1 MEKGWTAR
9 RQRWGNRL
17 AARHARSAPAAGGF
31 VSMPEPRT
39 IGFYARGKQLT
50 AGNFLL
56 AGHMV
61 ETLHPWD
68 QEPPSTGFA
77 AELHG
82 FAWLDHMATSGDRA
96 ARLAAQ
102 GWVSDWI
109 ARFGMGE
116 GPGWTPDVTGR
127 RVIRWIQHA
136 IFLTAGREAAEN
148 APFFAAL
155 GRQTAFLARR
165 WQVAEPGLPRFE
177 AVGGLLYAALS
188 LIGMEGYRATASA
201 ALSQACAEDIA
212 HDGGI
217 ASRNPEELL
226 EVFSLLTWV
235 EAALRDAELEVPAA
249 IDAAIAR
256 IAPCLRALRHADGGL
271 ARFHGGGRGMEGRLE
286 HALSAA
292 GVPVGAK
299 VTAAMGY
306 ARLEGGRTTV
316 LVDASRPPSG
326 RAARIAHAS
335 MLAFELTS
343 NRRPLVVNSGSG
355 VPFGPEW
362 EKAGR
367 ATNSHSTLS
376 IDGTSSARFGR
387 ASRPEDGGAP
397 LLDGP
402 SLVTLHRSDERDAA
416 SLLLSHDGYVAT
428 HGLTHVRT
436 LELSRDGR
444 VLLGEDTLAA
454 LEPAHRKIFG
464 QVLDAGKLRG
474 VSYALRF
481 HLHPDADP
489 SLDMNGTAVSVAL
502 PSGEIWVFRFDGPG
516 RLSLEPSV
524 YLEKGRLAPR
534 PCHQIVIRAA
544 ILDDTSQINWTLA
557 KAQDT
562 PLAIRDIGRDDDL
575 AMPRDLFL
583 RDQGSLP

>member
-1 MEKGWTAR
+1 MQQSWTMR
-9 RQRWGNRL
+9 KRQWGNRL
-17 AARHARSAPAAGGF
+17 AARAARSAPAAGGF

-39 IGFYARGKQLT
+39 IGFFARGKQLS

-61 ETLHPWD
+61 ETHEPWAI
-68 QEPPSTGFA
+68 EPPSQGFA

-82 FAWLDHMATSGDRA
+82 FGWLDHMAAAGDRA
-96 ARLAAQ
+96 ARLTAQ
-102 GWVSDWI
+102 GWVFDWI
-109 ARFGMGE
+109 ERFGMGD
-116 GPGWTPDVTGR
+116 GPGWTPDITGR

-136 IFLTAGREAAEN
+136 IFLTSGRQSGET

-165 WQVAEPGLPRFE
+165 WDAAAPGLPRFE
-177 AVGGLLYAALS
+177 ALTGLLYAALS
-188 LIGMEGYRATASA
+188 LIGMDEYRANATA
-201 ALSQACAEDIA
+201 ALAKACADDIA
-212 HDGGI
+212 PDGGI
-217 ASRNPEELL
+217 KSRNPEDLL
-226 EVFSLLTWV
+226 EVFTLLAW
-235 EAALRDAELEVPAA
+235 AQMALRDAGQTVPTA

-256 IAPCLRALRHADGGL
+256 IAPCLRTLRHADGGL

-286 HALSAA
+286 HALSAS
-292 GVPVGAK
+292 GVPFGPK
-299 VTAAMGY
+299 NPLAMGY
-306 ARLEGGRTTV
+306 SRLEGGRTTV
-316 LVDASRPPSG
+316 IIDADLPPTQD
-326 RAARIAHAS
+326 AAHAAHAS

-343 NRRPLVVNSGSG
+343 NRRPLIVSSGSG
-355 VPFGPEW
+355 IPFGPEW

-376 IDGTSSARFGR
+376 IDGFSSARFGK

-402 SLVTLHRSDERDAA
+402 KSITLHRTDERDGT

-436 LELSRDGR
+436 LDLGLDGR
-444 VLLGEDTLAA
+444 VLLGEDILVAQ
-454 LEPAHRKIFG
+454 EPAHIKHLN
-464 QVLDAGKLRG
+464 QMLDAGKLRG
-474 VSYALRF
+474 ISYALRF
-481 HLHPDADP
+481 HLHPEADP

-516 RLSLEPSV
+516 RLTLEPSV
-524 YLEKGRLAPR
+524 FLEKGRMSPR
-534 PCHQIVIRAA
+534 PCQQIVIRAA
-544 ILDDTSQINWTLA
+544 LLDESSQINWTLA

-575 AMPRDLFL
+575 AMPRDMFK
-583 RDQGSLP
+583 D

>member
-1 MEKGWTAR
+1 MRQGWTAR
-9 RQRWGNRL
+9 KQRWGNRL
-17 AARHARSAPAAGGF
+17 AARSARSAPAAGGF

-39 IGFYARGKQLT
+39 VGFFARGKQLA

-61 ETLHPWD
+61 ETHQPWTI
-68 QEPPSTGFA
+68 EPPSHGFA
-77 AELHG
+77 ADLHG
-82 FAWLDHMATSGDRA
+82 FDWLDHMAAAGDRA

-102 GWVSDWI
+102 GWVFDWI
-109 ARFGMGE
+109 ERFGMGD
-116 GPGWTPDVTGR
+116 GPGWEPDLTGR
-127 RVIRWIQHA
+127 RVIRWIHHA
-136 IFLTAGREAAEN
+136 IFLTSGRSGEEN

-165 WQVAEPGLPRFE
+165 WHAAPPGLPRFE
-177 AVGGLLYAALS
+177 ALTGLLHAALA
-188 LIGMEGYRATASA
+188 LIGMEHLRPEASA
-201 ALSQACAEDIA
+201 ALAKACGDDIA
-212 HDGGI
+212 PDGGI
-217 ASRNPEELL
+217 ASRNPEDLL
-226 EVFSLLTWV
+226 EVFTLLAW
-235 EAALRDAELEVPAA
+235 AQLALRDAGQTVPAPL
-249 IDAAIAR
+249 DAALAR
-256 IAPCLRALRHADGGL
+256 IAPCLRTLRHADGGL

-286 HALSAA
+286 FALSAVA
-292 GVPVGAK
+292 VPVGPRA
-299 VTAAMGY
+299 AQAMGF
-306 ARLEGGRTTV
+306 ARLEGGRTSV
-316 LVDASRPPSG
+316 IVDAARPPSD
-326 RAARIAHAS
+326 AAAHKAHAS

-343 NRRPLVVNSGSG
+343 NRRPLIVNSGSG
-355 VPFGPEW
+355 IPFGPEW

-376 IDGTSSARFGR
+376 IDGYSSARFGR

-397 LLDGP
+397 LVDGP
-402 SLVTLHRSDERDAA
+402 KSVTLHRTDERDGS

-436 LELSRDGR
+436 LDLGHDGR
-444 VLLGEDTLAA
+444 VLLGEDILVARD
-454 LEPAHRKIFG
+454 PAHIKHLN
-464 QVLDAGKLRG
+464 QTLDAGKLRG
-474 VSYALRF
+474 ISYALRF
-481 HLHPDADP
+481 HLHPEADP

-534 PCHQIVIRAA
+534 PCQQIVIRSA
-544 ILDDTSQINWTLA
+544 ILDESSQINWTLA

-575 AMPRDLFL
+575 AMPRDMFAK
-583 RDQGSLP
+583 D